1 MTSSKLSSEIRRRQ
15 VVNATLKIIS
25 ERGVGNLTTA
35 AIAHEVG
42 MSEANLYRHFAS
54 KEEILL
60 ETVKI
65 IGSGLEQNVEKVF
78 QSSGTPLEH
87 LRNIFAL
94 HLTFIEKNE
103 GIPRLIFS
111 EEIHGGNSHLK
122 TIILNT
128 ITTYSGKLES
138 LIKEGQAA
146 GVLKKDISGIST
158 SLTII
163 GMLQVT
169 ILRWSLS
176 GFSFSL
182 TEEGLKLWRNFEQ
195 CIKTKIKEKNMHQ
208 KKRRG
213 TLAQEVEQ

>member
-1 MTSSKLSSEIRRRQ
+1 MTTSRLSSEIRRRQ

-60 ETVKI
+60 ETVKK

-94 HLTFIEKNE
+94 HLTFIENNE

-111 EEIHGGNSHLK
+111 EEIHGGNNQLK
-122 TIILNT
+122 TKILNT
-128 ITTYSGKLES
+128 INTYSEKLGS
-138 LIKEGQAA
+138 LIKEGQAI
-146 GVLKKDISGIST
+146 GVLKKNT
-158 SLTII
+158 SATAASLIII

-182 TEEGLKLWRNFEQ
+182 TEEGLKLWRNFEH
-195 CIKTKIKEKNMHQ
+195 CIKTKVKEKTMHQ
-208 KKRRG
+208 KKRRE
-213 TLAQEVEQ
+213 TLATGVER

>member
-1 MTSSKLSSEIRRRQ
+1 MTASRLSSEIRRRQ

-25 ERGVGNLTTA
+25 ERGLGNLTTA

-60 ETVKI
+60 ETVKN
-65 IGSGLEQNVEKVF
+65 IGSVLEQNVEKVF
-78 QSSGTPLEH
+78 QSPGTPLEH

-94 HLTFIEKNE
+94 HLTFIENNE

-111 EEIHGGNSHLK
+111 EEIHGGNSQLK
-122 TIILNT
+122 TKILNT
-128 ITTYSGKLES
+128 INTYSEKLGS
-138 LIKEGQAA
+138 LIIEGQATGA
-146 GVLKKDISGIST
+146 INKHINATSA
-158 SLTII
+158 SLTMI

-176 GFSFSL
+176 GFSFAL
-182 TEEGLKLWRNFEQ
+182 TEEGLKLWRNFEH
-195 CIKTKIKEKNMHQ
+195 CIKTKVKEKIMHQ
-208 KKRRG
+208 KKG
-213 TLAQEVEQ
+213 QEKLATEVKR